1 MSTSFAHKST
11 TLEAEG
17 VTHADEQPRI
27 QSRRGSA
34 QAYRL
39 KRRAPIVIG
48 DTKLA
53 RPFERLLWAQELRWW
68 FLPTL
73 VAAVLTYTI
82 SKELGLKFDWRASR
96 YGAGGVVLTPPPM
109 PAEDW

>member
-1 MSTSFAHKST
+1 MPKNNHAFSPDAAQPKLTGYPPVLRVT
-11 TLEAEG
+11 TK
-17 VTHADEQPRI
+17 DELAKALRE
-27 QSRRGSA
+27 RT
-34 QAYRL
+34 
-39 KRRAPIVIG
+39 APIVIG

-73 VAAVLTYTI
+73 VAAVLTYAI
-82 SKELGLKFDWRASR
+82 SKEYGLKFDWRAGR
-96 YGAGGVVLTPPPM
+96 YGAGGVILTPPPK